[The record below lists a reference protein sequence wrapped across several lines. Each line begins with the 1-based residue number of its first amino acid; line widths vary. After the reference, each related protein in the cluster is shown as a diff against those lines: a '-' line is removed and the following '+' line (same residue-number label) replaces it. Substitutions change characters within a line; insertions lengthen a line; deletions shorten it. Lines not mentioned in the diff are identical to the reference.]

1 MPTFEEAVEARD
13 LDAVE
18 AMLAD
23 NVVFHSP
30 VAFRPYPGKAITSA
44 ILRAVIEVFEE
55 FRYVR
60 RIEDGAQHA
69 YVFTAKVDGLDLT
82 GCDFLTYDEDGK
94 ISEFMVMVR
103 PLKAAQALAARMAE
117 RYPAIEQAVAA
128 QLRAGAVSPR
138 VETR

>member
-18 AMLAD
+18 AMLPD
-23 NVVFHSP
+23 DVVFHSP

-60 RIEDGAQHA
+60 RIEDGAQRA
-69 YVFTAKVDGLDLT
+69 YVFTAKVDGLDIT
-82 GCDFLTYDEDGK
+82 GCDFLTYDADGK
-94 ISEFMVMVR
+94 IVDFMVMVR

-117 RYPAIEQAVAA
+117 RYAAIEQAAA
-128 QLRAGAVSPR
+128 AHGAQTPAPSAR
-138 VETR
+138 S